1 MGLKIGDRIPEFSL
15 PDQHGNTFNSA
26 EYLGKKPLV
35 IFFYPK
41 DNTPGCT
48 KEACSFRDSY
58 EEFTERGAEVIGI
71 SADPESSHRK
81 FASKYNL
88 PFVLLADTANKVRRL
103 FKVENALFNLFPGR
117 ETYVVDKEGL
127 VVLAFNNMGASGHM
141 KRALRAIKSI
151 S

>member
-15 PDQHGNTFNSA
+15 TDQDGKTFRSTDL
-26 EYLGKKPLV
+26 LGKKPMV

-58 EEFTERGAEVIGI
+58 QEFTERGAEVIGI
-71 SADPESSHRK
+71 SADSESSHRK
-81 FASKYNL
+81 FASMYNL
-88 PFVLLADTANKVRRL
+88 PFILLSDPKNKVRRL
-103 FKVENALFNLFPGR
+103 FKVEKSLFNLLPGR
-117 ETYVVDKEGL
+117 ETFVVDKEGF
-127 VVLAFNNMGASGHM
+127 VVMSFNNMGASGHM
-141 KRALRAIKSI
+141 KRALKAIKSI

>member
-1 MGLKIGDRIPEFSL
+1 MGLKVGDRIPDFSL
-15 PDQHGNTFNSA
+15 KDQHGNTFSTA
-26 EYLGKKPLV
+26 DFTGKKPLV

-71 SADPESSHRK
+71 SADSESSHST
-81 FASKYNL
+81 FAARYNL
-88 PFVLLADTANKVRRL
+88 PFVLLSDPKNKVRRL
-103 FKVENALFNLFPGR
+103 FKVEKSLFNLLPGR
-117 ETYVVDKEGL
+117 ETYVVDKGGH
-127 VVLAFNNMGASGHM
+127 VIMSFNNMGASGHM
-141 KRALRAIKSI
+141 SRALKALKKI

>member
-15 PDQHGNTFNSA
+15 TDQDGNTFNTA
-26 EYLGKKPLV
+26 DLIGKKPLV

-58 EEFTERGAEVIGI
+58 QEFTERGAEVIGI
-71 SADPESSHRK
+71 SADSEFSHRK
-81 FASKYNL
+81 FASMYNL
-88 PFVLLADTANKVRRL
+88 PFILLSDPKNKVRRL
-103 FKVENALFNLFPGR
+103 FKVEKSLFNLLPGR
-117 ETYVVDKEGL
+117 ETFVVDKEGF
-127 VVLAFNNMGASGHM
+127 VVMSFNNMGASGHM
-141 KRALRAIKSI
+141 KRALKAIKSI